1 MGLKKIAR
9 FFSRAYA
16 GGMGLKAFGL
26 LCSMLLLLAGCG
38 GTGGYSD
45 YYNPAW
51 MADGRIIAVRDD
63 VKTSNSGFAF
73 SAGGSAEH
81 SFKLVVM
88 NGDGSGEHVVKDN
101 ADGIFSL
108 NVSPSGNY
116 IAYHGGDKIVIL
128 DRNYQTHST
137 IYWEESPNERLS
149 GFDWSPDEMKLIVST
164 SYARVSVYS
173 REGVK
178 IRNLDSINYAYAWK
192 CNWLIIGTLEGFRL
206 VNEVNEI
213 VVDNINVSIGG
224 EYFPDGTTIFGSVV
238 GAYAK
243 VGIPNFE
250 ILETYPTLNSVV
262 ASVQGG
268 GVRVNPVD
276 AGEVMYTVP
285 VASSYGS
292 RDEIYLIRLDGSNNR
307 RLR

>member
-1 MGLKKIAR
+1 MGLKIVR

-16 GGMGLKAFGL
+16 GGWMCCGILGVWMGAL
-26 LCSMLLLLAGCG
+26 MLVGGCG

-45 YYNPAW
+45 YYDPAW

-88 NGDGSGEHVVKDN
+88 NADGSGEHVVKDD
-101 ADGIFSL
+101 ASGIFSL

-116 IAYHGGDKIVIL
+116 IACHTGDEIRIL
-128 DRNYQTHST
+128 DADYHTHSV
-137 IYWEESPNERLS
+137 IYWKEESGESLS
-149 GFDWSPDEMKLIVST
+149 NFDWSPDEERLIIST
-164 SYARVSVYS
+164 SQARVSIYG
-173 REGVK
+173 RDGTKVK
-178 IRNLDSINYAYAWK
+178 DMDSLSYAYAWK
-192 CNWLIIGTLEGFRL
+192 YNWLIVGQLEYVR
-206 VNEVNEI
+206 I
-213 VVDNINVSIGG
+213 VDELENIIVEGNDVVGGGG
-224 EYFPDGTTIFGSVV
+224 EQFFPDGNTYLGLQAFGRVN
-238 GAYAK
+238 
-243 VGIPNFE
+243 PNTLE
-250 ILETYPTLNSVV
+250 VLETYPTLNSIIE
-262 ASVQGG
+262 SVQGG
-268 GVRVNPVD
+268 GEQVNPVD